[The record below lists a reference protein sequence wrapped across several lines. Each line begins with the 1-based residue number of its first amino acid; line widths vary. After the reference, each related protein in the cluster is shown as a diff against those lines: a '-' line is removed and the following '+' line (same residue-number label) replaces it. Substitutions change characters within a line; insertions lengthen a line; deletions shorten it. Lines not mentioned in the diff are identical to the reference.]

1 MTDVDARL
9 AVVGGM
15 VVACCERFGLDADA
29 VVAAAPRLFAC
40 GSFDPSSPGAIAAV
54 EQADRQTMPDALGA
68 AYEQAIHPDRR
79 KAGGIV
85 YTPPELAD
93 GLVAAALDGVGA
105 DALRSCRVIDPACG
119 GGAFLLAAARA
130 LQAAAGL
137 GPGEIVRSHLWGL
150 DVDPGA
156 VAVAE
161 AALGLWAALEDVD
174 TPDTPDDPDA
184 PAAPGAHVSVGDAL
198 IDDPVGFFDLVVGNP
213 PFLGQ
218 LREATRHGNHRRA
231 ALTERWRDVIRP
243 YTDAS
248 ALFLLAGR
256 NHLAPGGRMV
266 LVQPLSLLAARDAS
280 AVRAAALNGARLR
293 GLWIAPEP
301 VFGAAVR
308 TCAPIIEVATGPT
321 GPGASLAMPVARWV
335 GPRAEQWPAVTS
347 ARIDSDDPG
356 ASWAPLALDVLGVPQ
371 VALTHNKPSSTVGDL
386 AAVTAGFRD
395 EFYGLAP
402 YVHELPD
409 GAEPDSRQWAPLIT
423 CGLIHPGWHG
433 WGSEPT
439 RFAKR
444 RWIRPAVDLVALR
457 AGDPKLAR
465 WVDARL
471 RPKVV
476 VATQTRIVEV
486 AADPAGTVVPSVPV
500 ISVEP
505 ADAADVNRLAAA
517 LSAPPITA
525 WALGEVA
532 GTGLSAKAVKLSA
545 RTVASIPLPL
555 DRDAWADA
563 ASAFAAGKIGTFAA
577 AATAAYGLA
586 ADHPVV
592 EWWLAVRGDA
602 KPQL

>member
-1 MTDVDARL
+1 MTAVDAGL
-9 AVVGGM
+9 AVVGGI
-15 VVACCERFGLDADA
+15 VVACCERFDLDVEA
-29 VVAAAPRLFAC
+29 VAAAAPRLFAC

-68 AYEQAIHPDRR
+68 AYEQALHPGRR
-79 KAGGIV
+79 RAGGIV

-93 GLVAAALDGVGA
+93 GLVTAALDGVDE
-105 DALRSCRVIDPACG
+105 DALRSWRVIDPACG

-137 GPGEIVRSHLWGL
+137 RPSEIVRSHLWGL

-184 PAAPGAHVSVGDAL
+184 PVAPGARVAVGDAL

-218 LREATRHGNHRRA
+218 LREATRHDDRRRA
-231 ALTERWRDVIRP
+231 ALAARWGDVIRP

-256 NHLAPGGRMV
+256 DHLAPGGRML
-266 LVQPLSLLAARDAS
+266 LVQPLSVLAARDAS
-280 AVRAAALNGARLR
+280 TVRAVALDGARLR

-301 VFGAAVR
+301 VFDAAVR
-308 TCAPIIEVATGPT
+308 TCAPIIEVATGPA
-321 GPGASLAMPVARWV
+321 GADASLAMPVARWV
-335 GPRAEQWPAVTS
+335 GPRAEQLPAVTS

-356 ASWAPLALDVLGVPQ
+356 ASWVPLALDVFGVPQ
-371 VALTHNKPSSTVGDL
+371 VDLTHNKQSSTVGDL

-409 GAEPDSRQWAPLIT
+409 GAEPDPQRWAQLIT

-471 RPKVV
+471 RPKVI

-532 GTGLSAKAVKLSA
+532 GTALSAKAVKLSA
-545 RTVASIPLPL
+545 RTVASIPLPSDL
-555 DRDAWADA
+555 DAWAEA
-563 ASAFAAGKIGTFAA
+563 TSAFVAGDIAAFAA
-577 AATAAYGLA
+577 AATAAYGLPE
-586 ADHPVV
+586 DPVV
-592 EWWLAVRGDA
+592 DWWLAARSGSSS
-602 KPQL
+602 QL